1 MNWQFLKSLLFTSR
15 THFYVSLEENTQFKK
30 RKRHGFCKQSDVHV
44 LEGGKEELAKY
55 SVLIDGHYLPN
66 YLISTGGIGLAI

>member
-1 MNWQFLKSLLFTSR
+1 M
-15 THFYVSLEENTQFKK
+15 
-30 RKRHGFCKQSDVHV
+30 HGFCKQSDVRV

-66 YLISTGGIGLAI
+66 CLISTGGIGLAI